1 MRTLLF
7 LLAGFLLV
15 GASFILG
22 KLFLDSY
29 AEAVTWAT
37 SLFIVVWL
45 AVAAANLMAG
55 VTRAGYSIA
64 EELPLF
70 LLIFGLPALCILL
83 IWWKVF

>member
-22 KLFLDSY
+22 KLFLQSY
-29 AEAVTWAT
+29 PEAITWAT

-45 AVAAANLMAG
+45 ALAAANLVAG
-55 VTRAGYSIA
+55 VVRAGYSIA
-64 EELPLF
+64 EEFPIF
-70 LLIFGLPALCILL
+70 LLIFCLPALCILL
-83 IWWKVF
+83 LRWKVF

>member
-22 KLFLDSY
+22 KLFLDLY
-29 AEAVTWAT
+29 AGAITWAT
-37 SLFIVVWL
+37 SLFIVLWL
-45 AVAAANLMAG
+45 AVAAANLVAG
-55 VTRAGYSIA
+55 VRRAGYGIA
-64 EELPLF
+64 EELPFF

-83 IWWKVF
+83 LRREVF